1 MKFVKMIETSY
12 FRIQFKLQL
21 KVCDFRRPDWFRR
34 GLLVG
39 PLVKRDECSKLLH
52 NSITAL
58 HHSMILEWHLWGC
71 YKVMHH
77 IIQVYYTVASIIYSG
92 CSNVC
97 PIAYPF
103 CIMAYKVL
111 RRGYYTWPQRDT
123 KFDF

>member
-1 MKFVKMIETSY
+1 MW
-12 FRIQFKLQL
+12 
-21 KVCDFRRPDWFRR
+21 DFRRPDWFRR

-39 PLVKRDECSKLLH
+39 PLVKRDGCSKLLH

-58 HHSMILEWHLWGC
+58 HHSMILGWHLQGC

-77 IIQVYYTVASIIYSG
+77 IIQVYYTVASIVYSG

-103 CIMAYKVL
+103 CIMAYKVIRFNKSNIDNRHTNRVGL
-111 RRGYYTWPQRDT
+111 PVL
-123 KFDF
+123 KSKNVSV